1 MTDMNEALISVMER
15 IFDSEDTT
23 VGGGAASA
31 LSGAMAAGMIG
42 MVARLSAKKPVNL
55 TVEEYGEIAEECDKL
70 TAQLQQGAV
79 NDMLAYRRI
88 VDAFRL
94 PKETE
99 EEKAERKEAIQAAAI
114 YAAEVPRDNGRLNTR
129 VHALGQRLRNHSN
142 PACISDLMSALY
154 LSAGGIKDCALNI
167 NANLGMIKDEQA
179 AAGLKNEM
187 TELLLQAI
195 SS

>member
-1 MTDMNEALISVMER
+1 MNEALISVMER

-79 NDMLAYRRI
+79 NDMLAYRKI

-94 PKETE
+94 PKE
-99 EEKAERKEAIQAAAI
+99 KI
-114 YAAEVPRDNGRLNTR
+114 GRAH
-129 VHALGQRLRNHSN
+129 V
-142 PACISDLMSALY
+142 
-154 LSAGGIKDCALNI
+154 
-167 NANLGMIKDEQA
+167 
-179 AAGLKNEM
+179 
-187 TELLLQAI
+187 
-195 SS
+195 